1 MPGDT
6 DEVLVYKGADIADAM
21 NGTFIIMEVSKLE
34 GTTLAEGLKQLQESM
49 GAKPGKDITI
59 AGQTYKSF
67 TATED
72 GVESTILVAEKN
84 GCSIMAAITKAK
96 VDDPDVQAIVGSIR
110 VK

>member
-1 MPGDT
+1 
-6 DEVLVYKGADIADAM
+6 
-21 NGTFIIMEVSKLE
+21 
-34 GTTLAEGLKQLQESM
+34 M